1 MVGGKTMKLDLQKC
15 GYAAIV
21 AAVSAAFILGSAATG
36 IAKEKKKAEPASKPI
51 TCLFTPSSPVCGDK
65 SGERTTYSNA
75 CWAEKDGA
83 KVMSDKA
90 CPEKKAKAAAAKPAK
105 KKKAM

>member
-1 MVGGKTMKLDLQKC
+1 MKSKHL
-15 GYAAIV
+15 GYAAFV
-21 AAVSAAFILGSAATG
+21 AAIAATFVIGSAGPGFA
-36 IAKEKKKAEPASKPI
+36 KKKKEAAPAETHV
-51 TCLFTPSSPVCGDK
+51 TCLLTPSSPVCGDK

-83 KVMSDKA
+83 KVVSAKA